1 MPDLSK
7 YEGLNRICTAEK
19 WEDQKE
25 CILKRVEKSAY
36 RGCCMWFWKGVGMCK
51 NPDKLQGLD
60 YQKLVVPLINA
71 VKQLK
76 KEIEE
81 LKKCLPTPLVQ

>member
-25 CILKRVEKSAY
+25 CILKRVEKSDNREY
-36 RGCCMWFWKGVGMCK
+36 CMWFWEDVGMCK
-51 NPDKLQGLD
+51 NPDGAK
-60 YQKLVVPLINA
+60 
-71 VKQLK
+71 
-76 KEIEE
+76 
-81 LKKCLPTPLVQ
+81 